1 MSKIRF
7 AESSARNPETRAQ
20 EIVAEL
26 TAGADGARPDAAAL
40 LLAFCSPSLD
50 LAASVAA
57 LRRALPPSTPLIG
70 CTTAGEIGPQGYQSD
85 SLVVLMLPADDF
97 VATSE
102 IIPNLSSLDLRGWQ
116 EITRAALHRHAESVA
131 SAGFDTSFAL
141 LLVDGLAVREEPLA
155 RTIKMEIGAIPL
167 VGGSAGDGLRF
178 ERALVCRD
186 ATVLPD
192 AAVLTLIAT
201 RRPFHTFKTQHF
213 VRSSERMV
221 VTAARPAERIVTEI
235 NGYPAALEYARIAG
249 VPVDQLSPFC
259 FAAHPVVVRIG
270 GAEYVRS
277 IQKVNPDNSLTFY
290 CAIDEGMVLSTA
302 EGVDAIA
309 NLSRLI
315 GDIERRIGPPEAVIA
330 CDCILRNLEFQEP
343 ALRGEISRLLRESRF
358 LGFSTYG
365 EQFEGVHVN
374 QTLTGIALGAA
385 R

>member
-7 AESSARNPETRAQ
+7 AESSARNPETRAR
-20 EIVAEL
+20 EIVAGL
-26 TAGADGARPDAAAL
+26 AGSAGGAPADAAAL
-40 LLAFCSPSLD
+40 LAVFCSPSLD

-57 LRRALPPSTPLIG
+57 LRGALPTTPLIG
-70 CTTAGEIGPQGYQSD
+70 CTTAGEIGPQGYQGD
-85 SLVVLMLPADDF
+85 SLVALMLPADDF

-116 EITRAALHRHAESVA
+116 EITRAALRRHAGSA
-131 SAGFDTSFAL
+131 AAAGFTSSFAL
-141 LLVDGLAVREEPLA
+141 LLVDGLSVREEPLA

-167 VGGSAGDGLRF
+167 IGGSAGDALRF
-178 ERALVCRD
+178 ERTLVCRD

-277 IQKVNPDNSLTFY
+277 IQKVNPDHSLTFY

-309 NLSRLI
+309 NLGRLI
-315 GDIERRIGPPEAVIA
+315 DDIERRIGPPEAVIA

-343 ALRGEISRLLRESRF
+343 ALRGEISRLLRENHF